1 MLKEELETTQ
11 SALEQEPF
19 HATTS
24 NSDYDEQLSEVI
36 GELEDAAT
44 DLEIQ
49 PQPMYPISNP
59 VGGCSSAHS

>member
-1 MLKEELETTQ
+1 LHRELQ

-24 NSDYDEQLSEVI
+24 NNDYDEQLREVI

-44 DLEIQ
+44 DLEIDV
-49 PQPMYPISNP
+49 PD
-59 VGGCSSAHS
+59 